1 MPEIIANTTDGY
13 QSSNLT
19 SGWDNTHDKT
29 TSLGTLNTSDSNNS
43 FFGGF
48 RIRAL

>member
-1 MPEIIANTTDGY
+1 MPVISANTTDGY

-43 FFGGF
+43 FFGA
-48 RIRAL
+48 RTE

>member
-13 QSSNLT
+13 QASGLT

-29 TSLGTLNTSDSNNS
+29 SGQTLNTKELVGLSA
-43 FFGGF
+43 FGKDG
-48 RIRAL
+48 LS